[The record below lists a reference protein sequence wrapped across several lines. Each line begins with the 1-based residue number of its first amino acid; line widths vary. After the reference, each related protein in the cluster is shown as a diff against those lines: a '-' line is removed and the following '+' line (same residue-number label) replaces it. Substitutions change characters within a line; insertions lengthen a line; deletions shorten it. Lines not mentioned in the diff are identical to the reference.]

1 MKLIALLLFA
11 WTTFGA
17 DINGMWMGQI
27 PARNQML
34 DIAFQFTQTGDTLS
48 GKLYGDY
55 ESTPL
60 TEGRISGDNLS
71 FVVTAKEQAGN
82 QINETRL
89 RFTGTLKD
97 GILELTRERESSK
110 NAGNSGAAGPVRGNA
125 KLTFRVKRLL

>member
-1 MKLIALLLFA
+1 MRLAAGFLCA
-11 WTTFGA
+11 CAAFGA
-17 DINGMWMGQI
+17 DISGMWMGQI

-55 ESTPL
+55 ESTAI
-60 TEGRISGDNLS
+60 TEGRISGENVS
-71 FVVTAKEQAGN
+71 FVVTAKEQAGK

-110 NAGNSGAAGPVRGNA
+110 NAGNSGSAGPVRGNS

>member
-1 MKLIALLLFA
+1 MRLAAILLCA
-11 WTTFGA
+11 WTAFGA
-17 DINGMWMGQI
+17 DISGMWMGQI
-27 PARNQML
+27 PARDQML
-34 DIAFQFTQTGDTLS
+34 DIAFQFTQTGDTVS

-55 ESTPL
+55 ESTAI
-60 TEGRISGDNLS
+60 TEGRISGENVS

-110 NAGNSGAAGPVRGNA
+110 NAGNSGAAGPVRENS

>member
-1 MKLIALLLFA
+1 MKLGAFLLCV
-11 WTTFGA
+11 WTAFGA
-17 DINGMWMGQI
+17 DVSGMWMGQI

-34 DIAFQFTQTGDTLS
+34 DIAFQFTQTGETLS

-55 ESTPL
+55 ESTAIS
-60 TEGRISGDNLS
+60 EGRISGDNVS

-89 RFTGTLKD
+89 RFTGILKD
-97 GILELTRERESSK
+97 GVLELTRERESSK
-110 NAGNSGAAGPVRGNA
+110 NAGNSGAAGPVRGNT